1 MPEPPGTAGGRRRV
15 ATLVCVPIVEGVS
28 FSYVLH
34 ELPRGRMPFP
44 RWRFELWHGAR
55 LEAAGWRTSERDALK
70 ALSTHGSRVAHGMFG
85 LRPPGGPRRPGGPEF
100 RAGAAVR
107 VHDGG
112 IAFSLVPRQ
121 LDAPSAV
128 ALTHR

>member
-1 MPEPPGTAGGRRRV
+1 
-15 ATLVCVPIVEGVS
+15 VPIVEGVS

-34 ELPRGRMPFP
+34 ELPRGRMPFR

-55 LEAAGWRTSERDALK
+55 LEAAGWRTSERDALS
-70 ALSTHGSRVAHGMFG
+70 ALRTHGSRVAHAMFG
-85 LRPPGGPRRPGGPEF
+85 LRPPEGGRRRAGPEF

-107 VHDGG
+107 LSDGG

-121 LDAPSAV
+121 LEAQAV
-128 ALTHR
+128 VASMRR